1 MKETRSEIEAKL
13 AERKQR
19 LEGLETR
26 GVEALSKYDIQ
37 IAFGGNA
44 DLAIRTSTQL
54 VRNHIASYSRQLE
67 EMPPEQGKLF

>member
-1 MKETRSEIEAKL
+1 VKVSRAEIESKL

-19 LEGLETR
+19 LEDLETR
-26 GVEALSKYDIQ
+26 GAEALSKYDIQ
-37 IAFGGNA
+37 IAFGGDA

>member
-1 MKETRSEIEAKL
+1 MKETRAEIEAKL

-19 LEGLETR
+19 LADLETR
-26 GVEALSKYDIQ
+26 RVEALSKYDIQ

-54 VRNHIASYSRQLE
+54 VRNHIASYSRQLA